1 MTTLENNTTNTTIT
15 PNFIGIDLGTTYS
28 CVGIRRNGTVE
39 IIANDNGNRTTPSYV
54 SFDGNERYIGESAKD
69 QLIFN
74 VHNTLFDVKRLIG
87 RKFSD
92 PDVQND
98 IIHFPFVVKQGEN
111 DNIIIEVNYMNE
123 TKFFTPE
130 EISAMIL
137 QRLRE
142 NAEKYVGGKI
152 EKAVVT
158 VPAYFNNAQ
167 REATKIA
174 GKIAGLDVIRIIN
187 EPTAAAIAYNLS
199 TNNGKD
205 NNEKDKKVLVYD
217 LGGGTLDVSI
227 LVTSGGFLDV
237 KSTSGDTHLGGE
249 DFDNKLVDFCL
260 ADFSKKTFKP
270 KTILSPTE
278 NIELYKYFSLGSLQ
292 DFYKMNTNEITE
304 CIKTIETH
312 NLNNKFKNYLNDVLK
327 LKDSL
332 KNIYNNTQLI
342 GKLKKVCENA
352 KRILSSNETT
362 NIMVDSFYYDNDNK
376 NHNLKVTITKNNFES
391 LCDDIFSR
399 CMESVDKA
407 LKDAGFKAN
416 DIDDVVLIGGST
428 RIPKI
433 KELLIEKFGNK
444 LRSNINPDEAVAFG
458 ATIQAAILCGESDR
472 VIRDIVLADVT
483 PLSLGLETRGGIMT
497 TLIKRNTPIPCCVEQ
512 IFSTNSDNQP
522 GVTIKIYEGE
532 RSLTKDCQLLGE
544 FDLEDIPPMQKGLPK
559 IRVKFD
565 VDINGILVISAKE
578 ESSGST
584 NNLTIKDNIGKMT
597 DDVVI
602 QKIKEAE
609 QFAFEDKKNKDNIE
623 AKNKIDTYLATIF
636 DIIENKNFKT
646 ALGEIVFVE
655 VHTKITEYADLLND
669 KMDKIEYDNIKKDI
683 ETYIEPFIEEYKL
696 KCK

>member
-1 MTTLENNTTNTTIT
+1 MTEENIKQ
-15 PNFIGIDLGTTYS
+15 NFIGIDLGTTYS
-28 CVGIRRNGTVE
+28 CVGIRRNGNVE

-74 VHNTLFDVKRLIG
+74 INNTLFDIKRLIG

-92 PDVQND
+92 VDVQND
-98 IIHFPFVVKQGEN
+98 ILHFPFAVKQSEN
-111 DNIIIEVNYMNE
+111 DNIVIEVNYMDE
-123 TKFFTPE
+123 IKLFTPE

-137 QRLRE
+137 QRLKE
-142 NAEKYVGGKI
+142 NAEKYLGNAI
-152 EKAVVT
+152 EKAVIT

-199 TNNGKD
+199 SNNGNTNNC
-205 NNEKDKKVLVYD
+205 NDKKVLVYD

-227 LVTSGGFLDV
+227 LITSGGFLDV

-260 ADFSKKTFKP
+260 ADFTKKTFKP
-270 KTILSPTE
+270 KTILTPNE
-278 NIELYKYFSLGSLQ
+278 NIELYKFFNLNSLQ
-292 DFYKMNTNEITE
+292 DFYKMSVDEITT
-304 CIKTIETH
+304 CIQTIGTN
-312 NLNNKFKNYLNDVLK
+312 NLNDKFKNYLIDILK
-327 LKDSL
+327 LKESL
-332 KNIYNNTQLI
+332 KNIYNNTHLI

-362 NIMVDSFYYDNDNK
+362 NIMVDSFYYDTDNK
-376 NHNLKVTITKNNFES
+376 SYNLKVSITKNNFES

-399 CMESVDKA
+399 CMDPVDRA
-407 LKDAGFKAN
+407 LRDAGLQPK

-433 KELLIEKFGNK
+433 KTLLIEKFGDK
-444 LRSNINPDEAVAFG
+444 LRSNINPDEAVAYG

-472 VIRDIVLADVT
+472 IIKDIVLADVT

-497 TLIKRNTPIPCCVEQ
+497 VLIKRNTAIPCCVEQ

-522 GVTIKIYEGE
+522 GVTIKVYEGE
-532 RSLTKDCQLLGE
+532 RSLTKDCQLLGQ
-544 FDLEDIPPMQKGLPK
+544 FDLEDIPPMLKGIPK
-559 IRVKFD
+559 IKVKFEL
-565 VDINGILVISAKE
+565 DINGILTISAKE
-578 ESSGST
+578 ESTGTS
-584 NNLTIKDNIGKMT
+584 NNITIKDNIGKMT
-597 DDVVI
+597 DETVI

-609 QFAFEDKKNKDNIE
+609 QFALEDKKNKENIE
-623 AKNKIDTYLATIF
+623 AKNKIDTYLSTILN
-636 DIIENKNFKT
+636 IIEDNNFKII
-646 ALGEIVFVE
+646 LGEIVFIE
-655 VHTKITEYADLLND
+655 VNTKISLYTELINE
-669 KMDKIEYDNIKKDI
+669 KMDKNMYENIKKEI
-683 ETYIEPFIEEYKL
+683 EDYIEPFMEEYKQ